1 MCKSLWSEEPTSGGT
16 CVCVGAKG
24 GCGKLPE
31 LCSNAVG
38 YYSVGG
44 DLQPHSPEEA
54 M

>member
-1 MCKSLWSEEPTSGGT
+1 M
-16 CVCVGAKG
+16 CVCAKG
-24 GCGKLPE
+24 GRGKLPE

-44 DLQPHSPEEA
+44 GDLQPHSPEEP